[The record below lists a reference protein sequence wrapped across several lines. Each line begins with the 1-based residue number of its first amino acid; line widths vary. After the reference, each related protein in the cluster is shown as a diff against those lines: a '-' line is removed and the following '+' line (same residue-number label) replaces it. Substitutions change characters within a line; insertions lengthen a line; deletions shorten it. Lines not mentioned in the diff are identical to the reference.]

1 MENAFP
7 AEQKTDRSSD
17 VLFYGKKRGMIIIKQ
32 EGGKIISGASMKDV
46 PNILWLEEIR
56 KEDIVSVG
64 GKGASLGE
72 MASIGL
78 PVPKAFVVTAQ
89 AFRRFLVETGIEK
102 KIFASYE
109 RLDVEDNEALEKAA
123 DGAKTMVLK
132 AKMPAFIKDEIRH
145 AYKKISAE
153 DLIVAVRSSATAEDL
168 PDASFA
174 GQQETYLNIKGEAAL
189 LEAVQKCWASLYGA
203 RAIYY
208 RAKQGFDDHTVN
220 IAVVVQQL
228 VHSEKAG
235 VMFTSHPI
243 TGEPLTIIEGSW
255 GLGEAVVS
263 GSVSPDKYIFDQRS
277 EKVDDVLISNKK
289 VEIIA
294 DGDHGTKLVDV
305 PASRQDTQVLSTAE
319 ITKLAMYGKIAENH
333 YGIPQDVE
341 WGIVNGIIY
350 ILQSRPITTIGNKK
364 EAKSMSG
371 QKQNAKIILQGQG
384 AAPGIASGR
393 VVVIRDVKDT
403 GRVKEGDIL
412 VTKMTSPDMVPAM
425 RKVAAIITDEGGLTC
440 HAAIVSRELGTP
452 AVVGTKTATHVL
464 TNGQLITVDGEKGL
478 IYEGEIAQAAP
489 APTAAVLAGVAGPS
503 KIITATSVKVNVSI
517 PEAAARAAATG
528 ADGVGLLRIEHLI
541 LGLNKTPGWFI
552 ANNKEEDFVRELHD
566 GIKIVLDAFPGKPV
580 WVRTLDAPTDEF
592 RNMMGGENEPLEHN
606 PMLGWR
612 GIRRDIQSPD
622 QFRLQ
627 VESFK
632 RLWKEGYDN
641 LGIMFPMVSH
651 PDEFLAAKAMM
662 MACGVDVDN
671 VTLGIMIEIPAS
683 AIMIEDFLKC
693 GIKFASFGTNDLV
706 QYTLAIDRNN
716 ENVADMYQPQHPAVL
731 HLIHTAIQMCRAYDV
746 ECSICGQAG
755 SDPKMASWLVEH
767 GIASISAN
775 IDAIAKIREAVA
787 RTEKRIILEA
797 ARNRDAE

>member
-1 MENAFP
+1 VTGDDNYYTGEV
-7 AEQKTDRSSD
+7 D
-17 VLFYGKKRGMIIIKQ
+17 
-32 EGGKIISGASMKDV
+32 IISGASMKNV

-56 KEDIVSVG
+56 KEDIISVG

-72 MASIGL
+72 MASLGL
-78 PVPKAFVVTAQ
+78 PVPRAFVVTAQ
-89 AFRRFLVETGIEK
+89 AFRRFLVEADLEE
-102 KIFASYE
+102 KIFSSFE

-123 DGAKTMVLK
+123 DHAKQLVMK
-132 AKMPAFIKDEIRH
+132 AKIPAILKEDIKK
-145 AYKKISAE
+145 AYKKMSAE

-174 GQQETYLNIKGEAAL
+174 GQQETYLNIKGVANL
-189 LEAVQKCWASLYGA
+189 LESVQMCWASLYGA

-243 TGEPLTIIEGSW
+243 TGESNTIIEGSW

-263 GSVSPDKYIFDQRS
+263 GSVSPDKYVFDQRT
-277 EKVDDVLISNKK
+277 EKVIDTLISNKK
-289 VEIIA
+289 VEIIS

-305 PASRQDTQVLSTAE
+305 APARQDAQVLSDAE
-319 ITKLAMYGKIAENH
+319 VAKLGMYGKIAENH

-341 WGIVNGIIY
+341 WGIVKGTIY
-350 ILQSRPITTIGNKK
+350 ILQSRPITTIGAKK
-364 EAKSMSG
+364 ENKSMSG
-371 QKQNAKIILQGQG
+371 PKSEAKILLKGQG
-384 AAPGIASGR
+384 AAPGIASGK

-403 GRVKEGDIL
+403 GSVREGDIL
-412 VTKMTSPDMVPAM
+412 VTKMTNPDMVPAM
-425 RKVAAIITDEGGLTC
+425 RKVAAIITDEGGMTC

-452 AVVGTKTATHVL
+452 AIVGTKTATKVL

-478 IYEGEIAQAAP
+478 IYEGLLPQAAP
-489 APTAAVLAGVAGPS
+489 APSGAPQRLVAQS
-503 KIITATSVKVNVSI
+503 SSIITATSVKVNVSI

-552 ANNKEEDFVRELHD
+552 ANNKEDEFIKELHD
-566 GIKIVLDAFPGKPV
+566 GIRIVLDAFPGKPV

-592 RNMMGGENEPLEHN
+592 RNMQGGETEPLEHN

-622 QFRLQ
+622 QFRMQ
-627 VESFK
+627 VEAFK
-632 RLWKEGYDN
+632 RLWKEGYEN

-651 PDEFLAAKAMM
+651 PDEFLAAKEMM
-662 MACGVDVDN
+662 RACGVDVEHA
-671 VTLGIMIEIPAS
+671 TLGIMIEIPSS
-683 AIMIEDFLKC
+683 AIMIEEFLRC

-731 HLIHTAIQMCRAYDV
+731 HLIHTSIQMCRAYNV

-755 SDPKMASWLVEH
+755 SDPKMATWLVEH
-767 GIASISAN
+767 GISSISAN

-797 ARNRDAE
+797 ARSKDAE

>member
-1 MENAFP
+1 MNE
-7 AEQKTDRSSD
+7 
-17 VLFYGKKRGMIIIKQ
+17 
-32 EGGKIISGASMKDV
+32 V
-46 PNILWLEEIR
+46 PNILWLEEVR

-78 PVPKAFVVTAQ
+78 PVPKAFMVTAQ
-89 AFRRFLVETGIEK
+89 AFRRFLVETGLEK
-102 KIFASYE
+102 KIFASYD
-109 RLDVEDNEALEKAA
+109 RLDVENNEALEKAA
-123 DGAKTMVLK
+123 NGAKTMVLK
-132 AKMPAFIKDEIRH
+132 AKIPSALKSDIRK
-145 AYKKISAE
+145 AYKKMDTE

-220 IAVVVQQL
+220 ISVVVQQL

-277 EKVDDVLISNKK
+277 EKVVDILVSNKL
-289 VEIIA
+289 VEIVA
-294 DGDHGTKLVDV
+294 DGDNGTKLVDV
-305 PASRQDTQVLSTAE
+305 VGARQNAQVLSDEE
-319 ITKLAMYGKIAENH
+319 ITKLATYGKIAENH

-341 WGIVNGIIY
+341 WGIMNGTIY
-350 ILQSRPITTIGNKK
+350 VLQSRPITTIGNKK
-364 EAKSMSG
+364 EAKQMSG
-371 QKQNAKIILQGQG
+371 QKQSATIILQGQG
-384 AAPGIASGR
+384 ASPGVASGK
-393 VVVIRDVKDT
+393 VVIIRDAKDT
-403 GRVKEGDIL
+403 GSVKEGDIL

-425 RKVAAIITDEGGLTC
+425 QKVAAIITDEGGLTC

-452 AVVGTKTATHVL
+452 AIVGTKTATNVL
-464 TNGQLITVDGEKGL
+464 KNGQIITVDGEKGL
-478 IYEGEIAQAAP
+478 VYEGAIAPAAP
-489 APTAAVLAGVAGPS
+489 AVTTTVQQGVAGQP

-552 ANNKEEDFVRELHD
+552 TNNREEDFVKELHD

-627 VESFK
+627 IESFK

-651 PDEFLAAKAMM
+651 PDEFVAAKEMM
-662 MACGVDVDN
+662 RSYGVDVEN
-671 VTLGIMIEIPAS
+671 VTLGIMIEIPSS
-683 AIMIEDFLKC
+683 AIMIEEFLKC
-693 GIKFASFGTNDLV
+693 GIRFASFGTNDLV

-716 ENVADMYQPQHPAVL
+716 ENVADMYNPQHPAVL
-731 HLIHTAIQMCRAYDV
+731 YLIHSAIQMCREYNV

-755 SDPKMASWLVEH
+755 SDPKMATWLVEH
-767 GIASISAN
+767 GISSISAN
-775 IDAIAKIREAVA
+775 IDAISKIREAVA

-797 ARNRDAE
+797 ARTRDAE

>member
-1 MENAFP
+1 MNE
-7 AEQKTDRSSD
+7 
-17 VLFYGKKRGMIIIKQ
+17 
-32 EGGKIISGASMKDV
+32 V

-56 KEDIVSVG
+56 KEDIISVG

-78 PVPKAFVVTAQ
+78 PVPKAFMVTAQ
-89 AFRRFLVETGIEK
+89 AFRRFLVETGLEK
-102 KIFASYE
+102 KLFASYE
-109 RLDVEDNEALEKAA
+109 RLDVENNEALEKAA
-123 DGAKTMVLK
+123 NGAKTMVLK
-132 AKMPAFIKDEIRH
+132 AKIPAALKDDIRK
-145 AYKKISAE
+145 AYKKMNSG

-189 LEAVQKCWASLYGA
+189 LDAVQKCWASLYGA

-220 IAVVVQQL
+220 ISVVVQQL

-263 GSVSPDKYIFDQRS
+263 GSVSPDKYIFDQQS
-277 EKVDDVLISNKK
+277 EKVVDILVSNKK

-294 DGDHGTKLVDV
+294 DGDHGTRIVDI
-305 PASRQDTQVLSTAE
+305 AGARQDAQVLSEAE
-319 ITKLAMYGKIAENH
+319 ITKLATYGKIAEDH

-341 WGIVNGIIY
+341 WGIVNGTIY

-364 EAKSMSG
+364 EAKEMSG
-371 QKQNAKIILQGQG
+371 QKQSGKIILQGQG

-393 VVVIRDVKDT
+393 VVIIRDVKDT
-403 GRVKEGDIL
+403 GSVKEGDIL

-452 AVVGTKTATHVL
+452 AVVGTKTATNVL
-464 TNGQLITVDGEKGL
+464 KNGQLITVDGEKGL
-478 IYEGEIAQAAP
+478 IYEGEIAHAAP
-489 APTAAVLAGVAGPS
+489 APAATAQQGVAGYANV
-503 KIITATSVKVNVSI
+503 ITATSVKVNVSI

-552 ANNKEEDFVRELHD
+552 TNNKEEDFVKELHD

-592 RNMMGGENEPLEHN
+592 RNMMGGENEPHEHN

-662 MACGVDVDN
+662 KANGVDVEN
-671 VTLGIMIEIPAS
+671 VTLGIMIEIPSS
-683 AIMIEDFLKC
+683 AIMIEEFLKC
-693 GIKFASFGTNDLV
+693 GIRFASFGTNDLV

-731 HLIHTAIQMCRAYDV
+731 QLIHNAIQMCREYNV

-755 SDPKMASWLVEH
+755 SDPKMATWLVEH
-767 GIASISAN
+767 GISSISAN

>member
-1 MENAFP
+1 M
-7 AEQKTDRSSD
+7 
-17 VLFYGKKRGMIIIKQ
+17 
-32 EGGKIISGASMKDV
+32 

-56 KEDIVSVG
+56 KEDIISVG

-78 PVPKAFVVTAQ
+78 PVPRAFVVTAQ
-89 AFRRFLVETGIEK
+89 AFRMFLVETGLDQ
-102 KIFASYE
+102 KIFTLSDH
-109 RLDVEDNEALEKAA
+109 LDVENNEALEKAA
-123 DGAKTMVLK
+123 DSIKALVLK
-132 AKMPAFIKDEIRH
+132 AKMPAAVKDGIRT
-145 AYKKISAE
+145 AYKKMS
-153 DLIVAVRSSATAEDL
+153 DNNMIVAVRSSATAEDL

-174 GQQETYLNIKGEAAL
+174 GQQETYLNIKGESAL
-189 LEAVQKCWASLYGA
+189 LSSVQKCWASLYGA

-208 RAKQGFDDHTVN
+208 RAKQGFDDRTVN

-228 VHSEKAG
+228 VRSEKSG

-263 GSVSPDKYIFDQRS
+263 GSVSPDKYVFDQRS
-277 EKVDDVLISNKK
+277 EQIAERMVADKK
-289 VEIIA
+289 IEIVS
-294 DGDHGTKLVDV
+294 DGDNGTKSV
-305 PASRQDTQVLSTAE
+305 AITGTRRNAQVLSDDEVA
-319 ITKLAMYGKIAENH
+319 KLAMYGKIAENH
-333 YGIPQDVE
+333 YGVPQDVE
-341 WGIVNGIIY
+341 WGIVAGTIY

-364 EAKSMSG
+364 EAKGMSG
-371 QKQNAKIILQGQG
+371 QKKEAKIILQGQG
-384 AAPGIASGR
+384 AAPGTAAGK
-393 VVVIRDVKDT
+393 VVIIRDVKDT
-403 GRVKEGDIL
+403 GAVKEGDIL
-412 VTKMTSPDMVPAM
+412 VTRMTNPDMVPAM
-425 RKVAAIITDEGGLTC
+425 RKVAAIVTDEGGMTC

-452 AVVGTKTATHVL
+452 AVVGTKTATQVL
-464 TNGQLITVDGEKGL
+464 KNGQIITVDGEMGL
-478 IYEGEIAQAAP
+478 IYDGELEVAAP
-489 APTAAVLAGVAGPS
+489 TKTMATPAAGASAPGSV
-503 KIITATSVKVNVSI
+503 ITATSVKVNVSI

-552 ANNKEEDFVRELHD
+552 TNNREEDFVKELHD

-592 RNMMGGENEPLEHN
+592 RNMMGGENEPHEHN

-612 GIRRDIQSPD
+612 GIRRDLQSPE

-627 VESFK
+627 VEAFK
-632 RLWKEGYDN
+632 RLWKEGYEN
-641 LGIMFPMVSH
+641 LGVMFPMVSH
-651 PDEFLAAKAMM
+651 PDQFTAAKEMM
-662 MACGVDVDN
+662 GGWGVDVEN
-671 VTLGIMIEIPAS
+671 VTLGIMIEIPSS
-683 AIMIEDFLKC
+683 AIMIEDFLKA
-693 GIKFASFGTNDLV
+693 GIRFASFGTNDLI
-706 QYTLAIDRNN
+706 QYTIAIDRNN
-716 ENVADMYQPQHPAVL
+716 ENVADMYQPKHPAVL
-731 HLIHTAIQMCRAYDV
+731 SLIHGAIQMCRAYNV

-755 SDPKMASWLVEH
+755 SDPKMAVWLVEH

>member
-1 MENAFP
+1 
-7 AEQKTDRSSD
+7 
-17 VLFYGKKRGMIIIKQ
+17 
-32 EGGKIISGASMKDV
+32 MKNV

-56 KEDIVSVG
+56 KEDIISVG

-72 MASIGL
+72 MASLGL
-78 PVPKAFVVTAQ
+78 PVPRAFVVTAQ
-89 AFRRFLVETGIEK
+89 AFRRFLVEADLEE
-102 KIFASYE
+102 KIFSSFE

-123 DGAKTMVLK
+123 DNAKLLVMQ
-132 AKMPAFIKDEIRH
+132 AKMPAIIKDEIKK
-145 AYKKISAE
+145 AYKKMSTE

-174 GQQETYLNIKGEAAL
+174 GQQETYLNIKGVANL
-189 LEAVQKCWASLYGA
+189 LESVQKCWASLYGA

-208 RAKQGFDDHTVN
+208 RSKQGFDDHTVN

-243 TGEPLTIIEGSW
+243 TGEPQTIIEGSW

-263 GSVSPDKYIFDQRS
+263 GSVSPDKYVFDQRT
-277 EKVDDVLISNKK
+277 EKVIDTLISNKK
-289 VEIIA
+289 IEIIA
-294 DGDHGTKLVDV
+294 DGEHGTKLVDV
-305 PASRQDTQVLSTAE
+305 SPARQDAQVLSDAE
-319 ITKLAMYGKIAENH
+319 VAKLGMYGKIAENH

-341 WGIVNGIIY
+341 WGIVKGTIY
-350 ILQSRPITTIGNKK
+350 ILQSRPITTIGAKK
-364 EAKSMSG
+364 ENKSMSG
-371 QKQNAKIILQGQG
+371 QKSDAKIILKGQG
-384 AAPGIASGR
+384 AAPGIASGK

-403 GRVKEGDIL
+403 GSVREGDIL
-412 VTKMTSPDMVPAM
+412 VTKMTNPDMVPAM

-452 AVVGTKTATHVL
+452 AIVGTKTATKVL

-478 IYEGEIAQAAP
+478 IYEGLLPQAAP
-489 APTAAVLAGVAGPS
+489 APSGAPQRLVAQS
-503 KIITATSVKVNVSI
+503 SSIITATSVKVNVSI

-552 ANNKEEDFVRELHD
+552 ANNKEEEFVKELHD
-566 GIKIVLDAFPGKPV
+566 GIKTVMDAFPGKPV

-592 RNMMGGENEPLEHN
+592 RNMQGGESEPHEHN

-622 QFRLQ
+622 QFRMQ
-627 VESFK
+627 VEAFK

-651 PDEFLAAKAMM
+651 PDEFLAAKEMM
-662 MACGVDVDN
+662 RACGVDVEHA
-671 VTLGIMIEIPAS
+671 TLGIMIEIPSS
-683 AIMIEDFLKC
+683 AIMIEEFLRC

-731 HLIHTAIQMCRAYDV
+731 HLIHTSIQMCRAYNV

-755 SDPKMASWLVEH
+755 SDPKMATWLVEH
-767 GIASISAN
+767 GISSISAN

-797 ARNRDAE
+797 ARSKDAE

>member
-1 MENAFP
+1 
-7 AEQKTDRSSD
+7 
-17 VLFYGKKRGMIIIKQ
+17 
-32 EGGKIISGASMKDV
+32 MKSV

-56 KEDIVSVG
+56 KEDIISVG

-78 PVPKAFVVTAQ
+78 PVPGAFVVTAQ
-89 AFRRFLVETGIEK
+89 AFRRFLVETGLEQKIYASIEK
-102 KIFASYE
+102 
-109 RLDVEDNEALEKAA
+109 LDVEDNAALEKAA
-123 DGAKTMVLK
+123 ETAKGLVMK
-132 AKMPAFIKDEIRH
+132 AKIPVAIRDDIRK
-145 AYKKISAE
+145 AYKRMNSGN
-153 DLIVAVRSSATAEDL
+153 LVVAVRSSATAEDL

-174 GQQETYLNIKGEAAL
+174 GQQETFLNIQGEAAL
-189 LEAVQKCWASLYGA
+189 LSAVQKCWASLYGA

-228 VHSEKAG
+228 VNSEKAG

-243 TGEPLTIIEGSW
+243 TGEPTTIIEGSW

-263 GSVSPDKYIFDQRS
+263 GSVSPDKYVFDQRS
-277 EKVDDVLISNKK
+277 ENVTERMIATKQI
-289 VEIIA
+289 EIIA
-294 DGDHGTKLVDV
+294 DGSNGTKLVDV
-305 PASRQDTQVLSTAE
+305 PADRRDAQVLSDAE
-319 ITKLAMYGKIAENH
+319 VAKLAMFGKIAENH

-341 WGIVNGIIY
+341 WGIVGTTFY
-350 ILQSRPITTIGNKK
+350 ILQSRPITTIGAKK
-364 EAKSMSG
+364 EAKSTG
-371 QKQNAKIILQGQG
+371 AAGKGDQTILVQGQG
-384 AAPGIASGR
+384 ASPGIASGK

-412 VTKMTSPDMVPAM
+412 VTRMTNPDMVPAM
-425 RKVAAIITDEGGLTC
+425 RKVAAIVTDEGGMTC

-452 AVVGTKTATHVL
+452 AVVGTKTATAVL
-464 TNGQLITVDGEKGL
+464 TNGQVVTVNGEMGL
-478 IYEGEIAQAAP
+478 VYEGAIEITGQKAAGAGPQVVSAAAAP
-489 APTAAVLAGVAGPS
+489 V
-503 KIITATSVKVNVSI
+503 ITATSVKVNVSI

-552 ANNKEEDFVRELHD
+552 TNHREEEFVKELHD

-592 RNMMGGENEPLEHN
+592 RNMMGGENEPHEHN

-612 GIRRDIQSPD
+612 GIRRDLESPE

-627 VESFK
+627 VEAFK
-632 RLWKEGYDN
+632 QLWKEGYEN

-651 PDEFLAAKAMM
+651 PDQFLRAREMM
-662 MACGVDVDN
+662 RGWGVDVEN
-671 VTLGIMIEIPAS
+671 ATLGIMIEIPSS
-683 AIMIEDFLKC
+683 AILIEDFLEC
-693 GIKFASFGTNDLV
+693 GIKFASFGTNDLI

-716 ENVADMYQPQHPAVL
+716 ENVATMYQPKHPAVL
-731 HLIHTAIQMCRAYDV
+731 HLIHDAIQSCREYGV

-755 SDPKMASWLVEH
+755 SDPKMVEWLVEH
-767 GIASISAN
+767 GIASVSAN
-775 IDAIAKIREAVA
+775 IDAIPKIRETVA
-787 RTEKRIILEA
+787 KTEKRIILEA
-797 ARNRDAE
+797 ARNRNAE

>member
-1 MENAFP
+1 
-7 AEQKTDRSSD
+7 
-17 VLFYGKKRGMIIIKQ
+17 MIIIKVA
-32 EGGKIISGASMKDV
+32 GGDIISGACMKEV

-56 KEDIVSVG
+56 KEDIISVG

-78 PVPKAFVVTAQ
+78 PVPRAYVVTAQ
-89 AFRRFLVETGIEK
+89 AFRRFLIETGIEK
-102 KIFASYE
+102 QLFLSFEK
-109 RLDVEDNEALEKAA
+109 LDVENNEELERVA
-123 DGAKTMVLK
+123 DEAKELVLK
-132 AKMPAFIKDEIRH
+132 VKMPAKIRDDIVA
-145 AYKKISAE
+145 AYRKMADNE
-153 DLIVAVRSSATAEDL
+153 LIVAVRSSATAEDL

-189 LEAVQKCWASLYGA
+189 VEAIQKCWASLYGA
-203 RAIYY
+203 RALYY
-208 RAKQGFDDHTVN
+208 RAKQGFDDHSVN

-243 TGEPLTIIEGSW
+243 TGEPMTIIEGSW

-263 GSVSPDKYIFDQRS
+263 GSVSPDKYVFDQRT
-277 EKVDDVLISNKK
+277 EKVVDTLISNKK
-289 VEIIA
+289 VEIVA

-305 PASRQDTQVLSTAE
+305 PATRQDVRVLSDAE

-333 YGIPQDVE
+333 YGVPEDVE
-341 WGIVNGIIY
+341 WGIVAGMIY
-350 ILQSRPITTIGNKK
+350 ILQSRPITTIGSKK
-364 EAKSMSG
+364 KSEAVSG
-371 QKQNAKIILQGQG
+371 QKQRAKILIQGQG
-384 AAPGIASGR
+384 AAPGIRSGR
-393 VVVIRDVKDT
+393 VVIIRDVKDT
-403 GRVKEGDIL
+403 GAVKEGDIL
-412 VTKMTSPDMVPAM
+412 VTKMTNPDMVPAM
-425 RKVAAIITDEGGLTC
+425 RKVAAIVTDEGGMTC

-452 AVVGTKTATHVL
+452 AVVGTKNATGVL
-464 TNGQLITVDGEKGL
+464 SNGQLVTVDGEMGL
-478 IYEGEIAQAAP
+478 VYEGELASAAP
-489 APTAAVLAGVAGPS
+489 AQTAAAPVQAGIGSAP
-503 KIITATSVKVNVSI
+503 IITATSVKVNVSI
-517 PEAAARAAATG
+517 PEAAKRAAATG

-552 ANNKEEDFVRELHD
+552 ENKKEEEFVRELYD

-592 RNMMGGENEPLEHN
+592 RNMMGGGNEPHEHN

-612 GIRRDIQSPD
+612 GIRRDLQSPD

-627 VESFK
+627 IESFK
-632 RLWKEGYDN
+632 RLWMEGYEN

-651 PDEFLAAKAMM
+651 PDQFIRAKEMM
-662 MACGVDVDN
+662 RACGVDVER
-671 VTLGIMIEIPAS
+671 VTLGIMIEIPSS

-693 GIKFASFGTNDLV
+693 GIKFASFGTNDLI

-716 ENVADMYQPQHPAVL
+716 ENVADMYNPQHPAVL
-731 HLIHTAIQMCRAYDV
+731 HLIHNAIQMCRAYDV

-755 SDPKMASWLVEH
+755 SDQRMAKWLVKH
-767 GIASISAN
+767 GITSISAN

-787 RTEKRIILEA
+787 KTEKRIILEA
-797 ARNRDAE
+797 ARTRDAE

>member
-1 MENAFP
+1 MVVKAKMP
-7 AEQKTDRSSD
+7 PH
-17 VLFYGKKRGMIIIKQ
+17 IK
-32 EGGKIISGASMKDV
+32 
-46 PNILWLEEIR
+46 EEIR
-56 KEDIVSVG
+56 K
-64 GKGASLGE
+64 
-72 MASIGL
+72 
-78 PVPKAFVVTAQ
+78 
-89 AFRRFLVETGIEK
+89 
-102 KIFASYE
+102 
-109 RLDVEDNEALEKAA
+109 
-123 DGAKTMVLK
+123 
-132 AKMPAFIKDEIRH
+132 
-145 AYKKISAE
+145 AYRKLSAE

-174 GQQETYLNIKGEAAL
+174 GQQDTYLNIKGEEAL
-189 LEAVQKCWASLYGA
+189 LEAVQRCWASLYGA

-263 GSVSPDKYIFDQRS
+263 GSVSPDKYVFDQRS
-277 EKVDDVLISNKK
+277 EKVIDTLISNKK
-289 VEIIA
+289 VEIVA
-294 DGDHGTKLVDV
+294 DGDHGTKLVNITG
-305 PASRQDTQVLSTAE
+305 ARQDAQVLSDEE
-319 ITKLAMYGKIAENH
+319 IRKLGMYGKIAEDH

-341 WGIVNGIIY
+341 WGIVKGTIY
-350 ILQSRPITTIGNKK
+350 ILQSRPITTIGNRK
-364 EAKSMSG
+364 EAKSSSG
-371 QKQNAKIILQGQG
+371 QSHSARILIQGQG
-384 AAPGIASGR
+384 AAPGIASGN
-393 VVVIRDVKDT
+393 VVIIRDAKDT
-403 GRVKEGDIL
+403 GKVKAGDIL
-412 VTKMTSPDMVPAM
+412 VTKMTNPDMVPAM
-425 RKVAAIITDEGGLTC
+425 RKVAAIVTDEGGLTC

-452 AVVGTKTATHVL
+452 AVVGTKTATSLL
-464 TNGQLITVDGEKGL
+464 TNGQLVTVDGEKGNV
-478 IYEGEIAQAAP
+478 YEGEIEVPAKQAQAVQA
-489 APTAAVLAGVAGPS
+489 TVAASPL
-503 KIITATSVKVNVSI
+503 ITATSVKVNVSI
-517 PEAAARAAATG
+517 PEAAGRAAATG

-552 ANNKEEDFVRELHD
+552 TNNKEEDFVRELHD
-566 GIKIVLDAFPGKPV
+566 GIKIVLDAFQGKPV

-592 RNMMGGENEPLEHN
+592 RNMMGGENEPHEHN

-612 GIRRDIQSPD
+612 GIRRDLQSPE

-632 RLWKEGYDN
+632 RLWKEGYEN

-651 PDEFLAAKAMM
+651 PDEFIAAKALMKTY
-662 MACGVDVDN
+662 GVDVEK

-683 AIMIEDFLKC
+683 AIMIEDFIKC
-693 GIKFASFGTNDLV
+693 GIRFASFGTNDLV

-731 HLIHTAIQMCRAYDV
+731 HLIHSAIQMCRAYDV

-755 SDPKMASWLVEH
+755 SDPKMAIWLVEH
-767 GIASISAN
+767 GISSISAN

-797 ARNRDAE
+797 ARIRDAE

>member
-1 MENAFP
+1 
-7 AEQKTDRSSD
+7 
-17 VLFYGKKRGMIIIKQ
+17 MIIIKVA
-32 EGGKIISGASMKDV
+32 GDDIISGASMKEV

-56 KEDIVSVG
+56 KEDIISVG

-89 AFRRFLVETGIEK
+89 AFRRFLVETDLEK
-102 KIFASYE
+102 KIFASFE
-109 RLDVEDNEALEKAA
+109 RLDVEDNAALEKAA
-123 DGAKTMVLK
+123 DKAKALVLK
-132 AKMPAFIKDEIRH
+132 AKMPASIRDEIKK
-145 AYKKISAE
+145 AYKKMDKS

-174 GQQETYLNIKGEAAL
+174 GQQETYLNIKGETNL
-189 LEAVQKCWASLYGA
+189 LLSVQKCWASLYGA

-208 RAKQGFDDHTVN
+208 RARQGFDDSTVN

-243 TGEPLTIIEGSW
+243 SGEPTTIIEGSW

-263 GSVSPDKYIFDQRS
+263 GSVSPDKYVFDQRT
-277 EKVDDVLISNKK
+277 EKVVDTLISNKK

-294 DGDHGTKLVDV
+294 DGDHGTKLSDV
-305 PASRQDTQVLSTAE
+305 PKDRQDTQVLSDAE
-319 ITKLAMYGKIAENH
+319 VAKLAMYGKIAENH
-333 YGIPQDVE
+333 YGVPQDVE
-341 WGIVNGIIY
+341 WGIVSGTTY
-350 ILQSRPITTIGNKK
+350 ILQSRPITTIGSKK
-364 EAKSMSG
+364 EAKGMDGHKASA
-371 QKQNAKIILQGQG
+371 NILIKGQG
-384 AAPGIASGR
+384 AAPGIASGK
-393 VVVIRDVKDT
+393 VVIIRDVKDT
-403 GRVKEGDIL
+403 GAVKEGDIL
-412 VTKMTSPDMVPAM
+412 VTKMTNPDMVPAM
-425 RKVAAIITDEGGLTC
+425 RKVAAIVTDEGGMTC

-452 AVVGTKTATHVL
+452 AVVGTKTATAIL
-464 TNGQLITVDGEKGL
+464 KNGQIVTVDGELGL
-478 IYEGEIAQAAP
+478 IYEGAVAP
-489 APTAAVLAGVAGPS
+489 AAASPAAGAAVQAVVAHAP
-503 KIITATSVKVNVSI
+503 IITATSVKVNVSI

-552 ANNKEEDFVRELHD
+552 QNNKEEEFVKELHD

-592 RNMMGGENEPLEHN
+592 RNMKGGESEPHEHN

-612 GIRRDIQSPD
+612 GIRRDLQSPD

-627 VESFK
+627 VEAFK
-632 RLWKEGYDN
+632 RLWNEGYEN

-651 PDEFLAAKAMM
+651 PDQFIRGKEMM
-662 MACGVDVDN
+662 QGWGVDVEK
-671 VTLGIMIEIPAS
+671 VTLGIMIEIPSS
-683 AIMIEDFLKC
+683 AIMIEDFIKS
-693 GIKFASFGTNDLV
+693 GIKFASFGTNDLI

-716 ENVADMYQPQHPAVL
+716 ENVADMYNPQHPAVL
-731 HLIHTAIQMCRAYDV
+731 TLIHNAIQMCRAYDV
-746 ECSICGQAG
+746 EVSICGQAG

-767 GIASISAN
+767 GITSLSAN

-787 RTEKRIILEA
+787 KTEKRIILEA
-797 ARNRDAE
+797 ARSRDAE